1 MGIQLISELEP
12 KNSGSFALLDDKYIR
27 GGLRVVETHDDL
39 ATIPTDRLKDG
50 MLAMVTT
57 PAKVLYIYNQPTNT
71 WSLFSAGGEGGSV
84 WSCVGDNET
93 IKITQNID
101 DWTQTISA
109 INNIRTYKDYSVL
122 PTEDVVDN
130 EVVYC
135 KADVVVGL
143 TTHKRGFYYYD
154 LSSTSWL
161 EVNSTIEID
170 SALSETSKR
179 PVQNRVITKALDEKV
194 SKDDVDNVISKYS
207 ENPIQNKAVATALE
221 DVKNSKTM
229 TAEEYDAL
237 DDETKNDGSF
247 YYISDT
253 GEIYQNGIIY
263 GGKQIFDVTQE
274 EYDALTDEE
283 KADNEY
289 HCTDTGRVYI
299 NGILYGDKKPIELSF
314 EEYKQLEADG
324 LVEADV
330 DYIITSDLEKG
341 ILLASEDVG
350 YKDKTVHEAL
360 VTLESDVTTLETDVA
375 TKQENI
381 FKKHI
386 ASRKGD
392 ASDTKPYCLIAT
404 LKVSNVTFI
413 NEPVIIEGVMGN
425 ATSSTQKMLF
435 KASFDFRNGAKETAK
450 VIYGYINQSSLF
462 NHIDLIATLDE
473 STEIAYIYVH
483 HKTNYSMIDA
493 DISIPQRNASM
504 YLTMPETFEKTDTI
518 IGTEVHRMSTSTGVK
533 VLAGLDDVAEH
544 SLPLVYNTGSF
555 ANSTVRFFKLAN
567 VMKDYTKNELDN
579 LNLLLSTR
587 RGDEVELI
595 LGSDDNLSYVQAYRR
610 SNSAT
615 KIGAMYKD
623 GLDIYIRFELYAN
636 FFRVYHKSGNL
647 PSTFEVTQVDTI
659 PDTATEVV
667 IRPLPTTVSTRSLT
681 LKSGYAGYITE
692 VYDPT
697 TKVVVYNVNING
709 TFKGL
714 GNAIATGFK
723 VPSTATSGADVM
735 VSTIGIYGAI
745 NTSTGDAQFT
755 RLLIR
760 SYGNPFLDVDAQGN
774 YEISGTIT
782 YITA

>member
-122 PTEDVVDN
+122 PTEDVADN
-130 EVVYC
+130 EVAYC

-179 PVQNRVITKALDEKV
+179 PVQNRVVTKALDEKV

-283 KADNEY
+283 KAINEY

-299 NGILYGDKKPIELSF
+299 NGILYGDKKPIELTF

-324 LVEADV
+324 LVEEDV
-330 DYIITSDLEKG
+330 DYVVVSNEKG

-360 VTLESDVTTLETDVA
+360 VTLEEDVTTLNADVEKKESVYITNDPSGSGILYNAAEYLGVNSVDTYGIYNLVVITDTGESGECNFIYKHRVA
-375 TKQENI
+375 TYGNIISEN
-381 FKKHI
+381 
-386 ASRKGD
+386 G
-392 ASDTKPYCLIAT
+392 
-404 LKVSNVTFI
+404 VTFYNL
-413 NEPVIIEGVMGN
+413 NEYGTVVVNSTSANRTFKVKYLGEPTEDMSGLSKYEYTRANKN
-425 ATSSTQKMLF
+425 ALVSDVTST
-435 KASFDFRNGAKETAK
+435 
-450 VIYGYINQSSLF
+450 Y
-462 NHIDLIATLDE
+462 LIKD
-473 STEIAYIYVH
+473 IAAGE
-483 HKTNYSMIDA
+483 N
-493 DISIPQRNASM
+493 
-504 YLTMPETFEKTDTI
+504 EKT
-518 IGTEVHRMSTSTGVK
+518 VSFK
-533 VLAGLDDVAEH
+533 V
-544 SLPLVYNTGSF
+544 
-555 ANSTVRFFKLAN
+555 R
-567 VMKDYTKNELDN
+567 KDYFTAYYAKRTF
-579 LNLLLSTR
+579 LLSTNVYSLGFSKPVIGLVEIF
-587 RGDEVELI
+587 RGSADNYGGYVVNLQDSRYTGVTVTVNGDYLAIDVTFNSYE
-595 LGSDDNLSYVQAYRR
+595 GS
-610 SNSAT
+610 
-615 KIGAMYKD
+615 GC
-623 GLDIYIRFELYAN
+623 
-636 FFRVYHKSGNL
+636 
-647 PSTFEVTQVDTI
+647 
-659 PDTATEVV
+659 
-667 IRPLPTTVSTRSLT
+667 
-681 LKSGYAGYITE
+681 
-692 VYDPT
+692 
-697 TKVVVYNVNING
+697 
-709 TFKGL
+709 
-714 GNAIATGFK
+714 
-723 VPSTATSGADVM
+723 M
-735 VSTIGIYGAI
+735 VSCSSLSNVPIA
-745 NTSTGDAQFT
+745 
-755 RLLIR
+755 
-760 SYGNPFLDVDAQGN
+760 
-774 YEISGTIT
+774 
-782 YITA
+782 